1 MRRNKWL
8 AWLLIVSLILSTFM
22 TNASV
27 SLANTNNESSSLET
41 DQVPTSKPSIKA
53 LYSDY
58 NTISSWAV
66 VAIQQATNQGF
77 IQGSDGKF
85 NPQSSITRAEFT
97 KILVLL
103 LNLETDVEQTISFA
117 DVASKDWHYDYVNV
131 AYKNG
136 LINGYNNKF
145 NPQATITREE
155 MAVIISRALKLTT
168 DTSKSS
174 IKDINKISAW
184 AKLDVEAVVR
194 LGIIVGDAA
203 GFNPQAAVTRE
214 MAAVVAVR
222 SYLYKQD
229 TEAYITSL
237 EVTKINNQLKKT
249 ATFLLGSVTDPIIA
263 SVGGDWTVFG
273 LARSGKQID
282 QAYYAKYYG
291 NVVQTLKD
299 NAGKLHNVKY
309 TEYDR
314 VILAL
319 TAIGKDIKDVAGYDL
334 RKPLADYETLIKQGI
349 NGPIFALIALDSKN
363 YEILKV
369 EGVKTQTTRELLIQ
383 FILDR
388 EIAGGGWALGSNPT
402 EADTDITAMAVQGLT
417 PYYKSDVKVKAAV
430 DRGLAWLSTVLQS
443 DGIYT
448 SWGAANSESIAQ
460 VVVALTGLGINPDQD
475 TRFIK
480 NGESVVDALLG
491 YASSNGGFYHV
502 KSGGADNGG
511 AKPGEVDL
519 MATDQAFYALSSY
532 ERFLTNKNRLYD
544 MTDVK

>member
-1 MRRNKWL
+1 MSN
-8 AWLLIVSLILSTFM
+8 I
-22 TNASV
+22 SV
-27 SLANTNNESSSLET
+27 TLANNISSSESSNSVN
-41 DQVPTSKPSIKA
+41 DQNQTSKPSIKV

-58 NTISSWAV
+58 NTISPWAV
-66 VAIQQATNQGF
+66 DAIQQATNESI
-77 IQGSDGKF
+77 IQGSNGKF
-85 NPQSSITRAEFT
+85 NPKSSITRAEFI
-97 KILVLL
+97 KILVAL
-103 LNLETDVEQTISFA
+103 LNLSTDIEQSISFG
-117 DVASKDWHYDYVNV
+117 DVTTKDWFYPYVNV
-131 AYKNG
+131 AYQNG

-155 MAVIISRALKLTT
+155 MAVIIARALKLTT
-168 DTSKSS
+168 DVSTSS
-174 IKDINKISAW
+174 IKDIDKVSSW
-184 AKLDVEAVVR
+184 AKLDVEAVVA
-194 LGIIVGDAA
+194 LGIIVGDAT

-229 TEAYITSL
+229 TDAYIASL
-237 EVTKINNQLKKT
+237 EVTKINNQIQKT
-249 ATFLLGSVTDPIIA
+249 AKFLLSSVTDPVLA

-273 LARSGKQID
+273 LARSGQQIN
-282 QAYYAKYYG
+282 QAYYNNYYG
-291 NVVQTLKD
+291 NVEQTLKD
-299 NAGKLHNVKY
+299 KAGKLHNIKY

-349 NGPIFALIALDSKN
+349 NGPIFALIALDSNN
-363 YEILKV
+363 YEIPIV

-388 EIAGGGWALGSNPT
+388 EISGGGWALGSDPT
-402 EADTDITAMAVQGLT
+402 AADTDITAMAIQGLT
-417 PYYKSDVKVKAAV
+417 PYYKTDAKVKSAV
-430 DRGLAWLSTVLQS
+430 DRGLKWLANELQS
-443 DGIYT
+443 DGAYT

-460 VVVALTGLGINPDQD
+460 VIVALTGLGINPDKD

-480 NGESVVDALLG
+480 HGESIVDELLG
-491 YASSNGGFYHV
+491 YAASNGGFYHV

-519 MATDQAFYALSSY
+519 MATDQAFYALVSY
-532 ERFLTNKNRLYD
+532 ERFITNKNRLYD